1 MIERQEQAILFF
13 KTHGANAVEKV
24 ITRAPEGATDF
35 LYDAEFCTA
44 DYLKNVPEE
53 SKNSFD
59 LWKGN
64 TWMPFLRHKK
74 RISLTDVKGL
84 LESHEVVARLGGLT
98 PAKSTLKRYGRKPPR
113 AIVEAVADV
122 EACL

>member
-13 KTHGANAVEKV
+13 KTHGAIAVEKV
-24 ITRAPEGATDF
+24 VTRAPEGATDF

-44 DYLKNVPEE
+44 DYLKNVQEE

-64 TWMPFLRHKK
+64 TWVPFLRHKK

-84 LESHEVVARLGGLT
+84 FESHVLVEQHGGIVK
-98 PAKSTLKRYGRKPPR
+98 AKRGLKIYGRRPPR
-113 AIVEAVADV
+113 AIVEAIEDV